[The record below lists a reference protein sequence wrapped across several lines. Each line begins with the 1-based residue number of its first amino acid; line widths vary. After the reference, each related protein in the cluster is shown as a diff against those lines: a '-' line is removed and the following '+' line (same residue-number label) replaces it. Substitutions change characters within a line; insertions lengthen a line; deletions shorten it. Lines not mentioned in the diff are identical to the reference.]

1 MAARS
6 RKNEPGPSG
15 TTVLELWE
23 DLRSY
28 VIPLY
33 DEMDKLAKKAP
44 SSTLSDLA
52 TKRVNRAIDDARELM
67 AKHDKYIAEIVPFVP
82 AGENPE
88 VRDAVLM
95 LREVKQGLLRINRKL
110 HLQRTYDDLH
120 GLR

>member
-1 MAARS
+1 MASRSTPRS
-6 RKNEPGPSG
+6 RKGGSQPVDVNEF
-15 TTVLELWE
+15 WE
-23 DLRSY
+23 ELRSY

-52 TKRVNRAIDDARELM
+52 TKRVSRAIEDARALM
-67 AKHDKYIAEIVPFVP
+67 ADHDRYIAEMELFVP
-82 AGENPE
+82 AGDNPE

-95 LREVKQGLLRINRKL
+95 LREIKQGLIRLNSKL
-110 HLQRTYDDLH
+110 QLQRQDTF

>member
-1 MAARS
+1 MAA
-6 RKNEPGPSG
+6 KKQD
-15 TTVLELWE
+15 VIELWE

-52 TKRVNRAIDDARELM
+52 TQRVNRAISDARDLM
-67 AKHDKYIAEIVPFVP
+67 AASDKYIAEIAVFVP
-82 AGENPE
+82 AGQNPE

-95 LREVKQGLLRINRKL
+95 LREVKQGLIRYNTKF
-110 HLQRTYDDLH
+110 HLQRQETF